1 VFEHDGAWHM
11 YFCYRYATDFRSNA
25 KRAYRLGY
33 ARSTDRATWQRDD
46 RQRGIDVSDEG
57 WDSEMLCYPHVFR
70 CEGRV
75 YMLYNG
81 NAFGRDGFGVAVL
94 ED

>member
-1 VFEHDGAWHM
+1 
-11 YFCYRYATDFRSNA
+11 
-25 KRAYRLGY
+25 
-33 ARSTDRATWQRDD
+33 
-46 RQRGIDVSDEG
+46 
-57 WDSEMLCYPHVFR
+57 MLCYPHVFR